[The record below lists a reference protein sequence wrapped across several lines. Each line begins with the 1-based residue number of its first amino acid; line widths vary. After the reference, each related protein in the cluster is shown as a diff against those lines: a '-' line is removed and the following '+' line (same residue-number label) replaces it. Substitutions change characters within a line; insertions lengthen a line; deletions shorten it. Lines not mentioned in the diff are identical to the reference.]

1 MFHAPAFIDG
11 QSSRVEFSRKQFFF
25 RESSDLV
32 IVLDNRQK
40 VKTCENNKVYSQTK
54 LTENQ
59 EPCILFNRT
68 AVDSFA
74 KSSKAEDEYPR
85 QYPKLSGPRAAK
97 KVARIALPT
106 LSLPVFRSDWTEHE
120 SDCSPFPK
128 PPIVDS
134 VSAILDASKL
144 RGYGEAATLPC
155 CKHLSCDT
163 RNKYLVVRLTWVG
176 EDWKDQACKSR
187 DALKSRN
194 GFPCHPSSGL
204 INMGYWYR

>member
-1 MFHAPAFIDG
+1 MLPLLSTVKVHELNFREN
-11 QSSRVEFSRKQFFF
+11 SFFF

-32 IVLDNRQK
+32 IVLENRQK

-106 LSLPVFRSDWTEHE
+106 LSLPVFRSD
-120 SDCSPFPK
+120 
-128 PPIVDS
+128 
-134 VSAILDASKL
+134 
-144 RGYGEAATLPC
+144 
-155 CKHLSCDT
+155 
-163 RNKYLVVRLTWVG
+163 
-176 EDWKDQACKSR
+176 
-187 DALKSRN
+187 
-194 GFPCHPSSGL
+194 
-204 INMGYWYR
+204 